1 MSPAER
7 EAWLDRL
14 CQLDDDPADAPQE
27 YWDPEA
33 CAPPPG
39 QDELTEQELAG
50 AAEAAADEMLG
61 LDAAS
66 TGRRGP
72 GQAGSARVFPG
83 VSASR
88 AAGFGTGMAW
98 DVMPGCA
105 QLAVAADAAVQ
116 DADGGPGDSFS
127 GVADHEL
134 AGLVC
139 AWDRLEAH
147 AAARK
152 LIAIAEIF
160 RRNPEDG
167 FEPASGQ
174 MPAVVHEFTRD
185 QLAFALGESRYQAD
199 WLLTVAWHLATR
211 LGATLEALE
220 DGVITRG
227 KAELIVRLT
236 QYLSDEEARAVEAK
250 ILGRAGRLTPGGLR
264 SALARAVMEVAP
276 KTAKQRRQTAA
287 RFARVERWAED
298 SGNAALMG
306 RELPPDEVLACDQR
320 ICWWAGELRTAGLE
334 GGMDELRARAF
345 LDLVLGKDSRP
356 RPDDTVAS
364 AASDS
369 TASDS
374 AGSTAAGDRAD
385 SGTASADS
393 ASACSARADG
403 NRGGT
408 AQQPPGAGPAGAAAG
423 GFAGRV
429 MLTVPLG
436 TAAGLSDRPGELAGH
451 GPVDPWL
458 ARDLVNAA
466 AASPRTT
473 WCVTVTDQHGH
484 AVGHGCARP
493 EPTGTRK
500 RAGPGPPGGAGFS
513 FTPAS
518 RDGPPGGY
526 GTWRLRTPGG
536 GPDLIVAI
544 DSLGTDPC
552 EHRYEARG
560 HDPGVRLRHLSQI
573 RHATCTSPVCRRPA
587 AQADFEHNVP
597 YEAGG
602 RTCLCNAG
610 PKCRHDHRLKQQPGW
625 KVDQLPDGT
634 FRWTTPAGR
643 SYDTEPTRYPI

>member
-1 MSPAER
+1 MPPEPVPADPGWDEDPAWLDRDPMTAAER

-33 CAPPPG
+33 SAPPPG
-39 QDELTEQELAG
+39 QDELTAEELAG
-50 AAEAAADEMLG
+50 AAEAAADEMLA

-88 AAGFGTGMAW
+88 AAGFGVGMAW
-98 DVMPGCA
+98 DVTPGCA
-105 QLAVAADAAVQ
+105 QLGVAADAAVGG
-116 DADGGPGDSFS
+116 GGPADSFG

-147 AAARK
+147 MAARK
-152 LIAIAEIF
+152 LIAVAEVF

-167 FEPASGQ
+167 FEPGPGR

-185 QLAFALGESRYQAD
+185 RLALALGESRAAAD
-199 WLLTVAWHLATR
+199 WLLTTAWHLATR
-211 LGATLEALE
+211 LAATLGALRE
-220 DGVITRG
+220 GVITRG

-236 QYLSDEEARAVEAK
+236 QYLSGDEATAVEAK
-250 ILGRAGRLTPGGLR
+250 VAGRAGRLTPGGLR

-276 KTAKQRRQTAA
+276 EKARERRETAA
-287 RFARVERWAED
+287 RAARVERWAED

-306 RELPPDEVLACDQR
+306 RELPPDEVLAADQQ
-320 ICWWAGELRTAGLE
+320 ISWWAGELRTAGLE

-345 LDLVLGKDSRP
+345 LDLVLGNDSRP
-356 RPDDTVAS
+356 RAPE
-364 AASDS
+364 AAN
-369 TASDS
+369 TT
-374 AGSTAAGDRAD
+374 GQ
-385 SGTASADS
+385 
-393 ASACSARADG
+393 DG
-403 NRGGT
+403 
-408 AQQPPGAGPAGAAAG
+408 APGAGPAPGTGPAGGAAG

-429 MLTVPLG
+429 TLTVPLG
-436 TAAGLSDRPGELAGH
+436 TAAGLADRPGELAGL

-458 ARDLVNAA
+458 ARDLLDAA
-466 AASPRTT
+466 AASPGTT

-493 EPTGTRK
+493 EPKSRRK
-500 RAGPGPPGGAGFS
+500 RAGPGPPGGAGFW

-526 GTWRLRTPGG
+526 GTWRLRIPGG
-536 GPDLIVAI
+536 GPDLIVTI
-544 DSLGTDPC
+544 DTLDTDPC
-552 EHRYEARG
+552 QHRFESRG
-560 HDPGVRLRHLSQI
+560 HDPGVKLRHLSQV

-587 AQADFEHNVP
+587 RTCDFEHNTP
-597 YEAGG
+597 YEASG
-602 RTCLCNAG
+602 RTCLCNGG
-610 PKCRHDHRLKQQPGW
+610 PKCRH
-625 KVDQLPDGT
+625 
-634 FRWTTPAGR
+634 
-643 SYDTEPTRYPI
+643 

>member
-1 MSPAER
+1 MPSVPAPADPGWDEDPAWLDRDPMTAAER

-14 CQLDDDPADAPQE
+14 CEQDDDPFDTPEE
-27 YWDPEA
+27 YWDPES

-39 QDELTEQELAG
+39 EDELTAGELAG
-50 AAEAAADEMLG
+50 IGEAAADEMLA

-72 GQAGSARVFPG
+72 GMAGSARVFPG
-83 VSASR
+83 ESASR
-88 AAGFGTGMAW
+88 AAGFGVGMAW

-105 QLAVAADAAVQ
+105 QLGVAADAAV
-116 DADGGPGDSFS
+116 ADGGPADRFDGS
-127 GVADHEL
+127 ADHEL
-134 AGLVC
+134 VGLVC

-147 AAARK
+147 MAARK
-152 LIAIAEIF
+152 LVAIAEVF

-167 FEPASGQ
+167 FEPEPGR

-185 QLAFALGESRYQAD
+185 QLALALGESRAAVD

-211 LGATLEALE
+211 LGGTLDALR
-220 DGVITRG
+220 DGVITRP

-236 QYLSDEEARAVEAK
+236 QHLDDDEAGAAEAK
-250 ILGRAGRLTPGGLR
+250 VLDRAGRLTPGGLR
-264 SALARAVMEVAP
+264 SAVARAVIEVAP
-276 KTAKQRRQTAA
+276 DKARERRETAA

-306 RELPPDEVLACDQR
+306 RELPPDEVLAADQR
-320 ICWWAGELRTAGLE
+320 ISWWAGELKRAGLE

-356 RPDDTVAS
+356 RAPEATD
-364 AASDS
+364 
-369 TASDS
+369 
-374 AGSTAAGDRAD
+374 
-385 SGTASADS
+385 
-393 ASACSARADG
+393 ARGQDG
-403 NRGGT
+403 
-408 AQQPPGAGPAGAAAG
+408 APGAGPAPGTGPAGGAAG

-429 MLTVPLG
+429 TLTVPLG
-436 TAAGLSDRPGELAGH
+436 TAAGLADRPGELAGL

-458 ARDLVNAA
+458 ARDLATAA
-466 AASPRTT
+466 ARNPKTT
-473 WCVTVTDQHGH
+473 WCVTVTDRQGH
-484 AVGHGCARP
+484 AVGHGCGRP
-493 EPTGTRK
+493 EPKSHAK
-500 RAGPGPPGGAGFS
+500 RSGPGPPPGGAGFC

-526 GTWRLRTPGG
+526 GTWRLCIPGG
-536 GPDLIVAI
+536 GPGLIVAI
-544 DSLGTDPC
+544 DTLDTRDC
-552 EHRYEARG
+552 EHRHEARG
-560 HDPGVRLRHLSQI
+560 HDPGVTLRHLSQI
-573 RHATCTSPVCRRPA
+573 RHATCTSPICRRPA
-587 AQADFEHNVP
+587 SQCDFEHNIP

-602 RTCLCNAG
+602 RSCLCNGG

-625 KVDQLPDGT
+625 TVDQLPGGT

>member
-1 MSPAER
+1 MPSVPAPADPGWDEDPAWLDRDPMTAAER

-14 CQLDDDPADAPQE
+14 CAQDDDPFDAPEE
-27 YWDPEA
+27 YWDPES

-39 QDELTEQELAG
+39 EDELTTGELTG
-50 AAEAAADEMLG
+50 VGEAAADEMLA

-72 GQAGSARVFPG
+72 GMAGSARTFPG
-83 VSASR
+83 ESASR
-88 AAGFGTGMAW
+88 AAGFGAGMAW

-105 QLAVAADAAVQ
+105 QLGVAADAAV
-116 DADGGPGDSFS
+116 DGGGPGDGFG

-134 AGLVC
+134 VGLVC

-147 AAARK
+147 MAARK
-152 LIAIAEIF
+152 LVALAEVF

-167 FEPASGQ
+167 FEPEPGR

-185 QLAFALGESRYQAD
+185 QLALALGESRAAAD

-211 LGATLEALE
+211 LGGTLDALR
-220 DGVITRG
+220 DGIITRG
-227 KAELIVRLT
+227 KTELIVRLT
-236 QYLSDEEARAVEAK
+236 QHLDDDEAGAVEAK
-250 ILGRAGRLTPGGLR
+250 VLERAGRLTPGGLR
-264 SALARAVMEVAP
+264 SALARAVMEAAP
-276 KTAKQRRQTAA
+276 DKARERRETAA

-306 RELPPDEVLACDQR
+306 RELPPDEVLAADQR
-320 ICWWAGELRTAGLE
+320 ISAWAGELKNAGLE

-345 LDLVLGKDSRP
+345 LDLVLGTDSRP
-356 RPDDTVAS
+356 PAPQATDT
-364 AASDS
+364 
-369 TASDS
+369 T
-374 AGSTAAGDRAD
+374 GQ
-385 SGTASADS
+385 
-393 ASACSARADG
+393 DG
-403 NRGGT
+403 GA
-408 AQQPPGAGPAGAAAG
+408 AQQPPGAGPAGGAPG

-429 MLTVPLG
+429 TLTVPLG
-436 TAAGLSDRPGELAGH
+436 TAAGLADRPGELAGL

-458 ARDLVNAA
+458 ARDLVTAA
-466 AASPRTT
+466 ARNPKTT
-473 WCVTVTDQHGH
+473 WCVTVTDEHGH

-493 EPTGTRK
+493 EPRSHRK
-500 RAGPGPPGGAGFS
+500 RAGPGPPPGGAGFS
-513 FTPAS
+513 FTPDS

-526 GTWRLRTPGG
+526 ATWRLRIPGG
-536 GPDLIVAI
+536 GPDLIVGI
-544 DSLGTDPC
+544 DTLDTHDC
-552 EHRYEARG
+552 QHRYETHG
-560 HDPGVRLRHLSQI
+560 HDPGVKLRHLSQV

-587 AQADFEHNVP
+587 SQCDFEHNTP

-602 RTCLCNAG
+602 LTCLCNGG

-643 SYDTEPTRYPI
+643 SYGTEPTRYPI